1 MDNNSGNNDLTVI
14 KGIGKNRAQW
24 LRDSLDIQTLRDLSI
39 MPVDTI
45 ESRLKAEGFIASR
58 SNIESWIEQARQIL
72 AEMAHDQTAKAE
84 AARQSRKTKSS
95 SDDQVMQS
103 VPTEIRF
110 SIGNPVAQ
118 AKTAPDQEATQPE
131 FLEFGG
137 PNQINFIQVQAYQP
151 AQAMS
156 YAGISRAGQPFLG
169 KLNSN
174 EAFAL
179 EASFTLD
186 EAVSAGENEESE
198 GFSARFFAYDTR
210 TGAMAHLGNAD
221 EESLKEVAGV
231 KKILLPTAQ
240 LGKGLY
246 RLRVYGVLKGQTSAN
261 GYLEVPYVQVV

>member
-1 MDNNSGNNDLTVI
+1 MDNNSENNDLTVI

-58 SNIESWIEQARQIL
+58 AKIESWIEQARQIL
-72 AEMAHDQTAKAE
+72 AEMAHDQTAKTQAD
-84 AARQSRKTKSS
+84 RQSRKPKPCSA
-95 SDDQVMQS
+95 DQVTQS

-110 SIGNPVAQ
+110 SIGSSVAK
-118 AKTAPDQEATQPE
+118 AKPAPDQEATQPE
-131 FLEFGG
+131 FFEFGG
-137 PNQINFIQVQAYQP
+137 SNQINFVQVQAYQP
-151 AQAMS
+151 VQTMR

-186 EAVSAGENEESE
+186 EAISGGENAESE

-210 TGAMAHLGNAD
+210 TGAIAHLGNAG

-231 KKILLPTAQ
+231 KKILLPTAH
-240 LGKGLY
+240 LDKGLY
-246 RLRVYGVLKGQTSAN
+246 RLRIYGILKGQASAK
-261 GYLEVPYVQVV
+261 GYLEVPYVQVI